1 MNRNVPNEIEGRFLS
16 MIWMSEQAVFL
27 RVQKVE
33 RRIFKDNLLKCYDV
47 SCKI

>member
-1 MNRNVPNEIEGRFLS
+1 MNEIVPNEKRERFLS

-33 RRIFKDNLLKCYDV
+33 RLSL
-47 SCKI
+47 